1 MASRRTWIVLGVL
14 GAGLAVLLAAAGA
27 AVYFVTQHVQTR
39 RETSSEALR
48 TFDAVRASFGNQRP
62 LYEVDQDEEPR
73 MVRPLSELPTAPA
86 APTRLQILA
95 WDPEEQRTVRLA
107 LPFWMLRL
115 GKSDVSVVQDD
126 AGFNLERMQ
135 LDVDELARIGPALV
149 FDFRNRDGVRVL
161 LWTE

>member
-1 MASRRTWIVLGVL
+1 VASRRTWIVLSVL
-14 GAGLAVLLAAAGA
+14 GAGLILLLAATGV

-39 RETSSEALR
+39 RETSVEALR
-48 TFDAVRASFGNQRP
+48 TFDAVRAAFGNQRP
-62 LYEVDQDEEPR
+62 LYELDQDEEPR
-73 MVRPLSELPTAPA
+73 VVRPLKDLPTAPA

-126 AGFNLERMQ
+126 AGFDLERMQ

-161 LWTE
+161 LWTD